1 MSSFEMNRLQSI
13 MGISPVASPVASSDR
28 AKAKAAPEGGAPSSG
43 GSTAGSNNAA
53 GVSVEVAAPAQSG
66 PPVDNDRVA
75 EIRSALRDGTYP
87 IVPAK
92 IADAIIAAQ
101 YKFESE

>member
-1 MSSFEMNRLQSI
+1 MPSFEMNRLQSI
-13 MGISPVASPVASSDR
+13 MGISPVAGSDR
-28 AKAKAAPEGGAPSSG
+28 AKAKAAPEGGAPGSG
-43 GSTAGSNNAA
+43 GLASGSDKAA
-53 GVSVEVAAPAQSG
+53 GVSVEVAAPVQSG

-87 IVPAK
+87 LVPAK

-101 YKFESE
+101 YTFESEE